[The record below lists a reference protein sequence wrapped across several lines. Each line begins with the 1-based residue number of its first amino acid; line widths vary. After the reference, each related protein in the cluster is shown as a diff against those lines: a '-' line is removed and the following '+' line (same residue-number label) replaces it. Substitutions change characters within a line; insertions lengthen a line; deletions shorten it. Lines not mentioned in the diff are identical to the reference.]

1 MADEQHTLRPS
12 SSHTFVFADL
22 VGFTALTEEHGDEA
36 AADVALG
43 FARAVDALAAEY
55 GAEVV
60 KLIGDCVM
68 LRTDHA
74 GDAIRL
80 GMRLVRELP
89 RRHGLPPV
97 RAGAHTGP
105 AVARGTDWFGATVNL
120 AARVTGA
127 ARGGELLV
135 TEATAGAA
143 AGEPDL
149 RLVDLGPQSFH
160 NVAGP
165 ISVMA
170 AGQRR
175 FVPAAV
181 APVAEVVA
189 A

>member
-1 MADEQHTLRPS
+1 MADEQQTTPS
-12 SSHTFVFADL
+12 PAPQHTFVFADL
-22 VGFTALTEEHGDEA
+22 VGFTALTEEQGDEA

-43 FARAVDALAAEY
+43 FARAAETLAAEY

-68 LRTDHA
+68 LRTDRA
-74 GDAIRL
+74 CDAIRL

-89 RRHGLPPV
+89 RHHGLPPV

-149 RLVDLGPQSFH
+149 RLVDLGPQTFR
-160 NVAGP
+160 NVAAP
-165 ISVMA
+165 ITVLA
-170 AGQRR
+170 AATRQR
-175 FVPAAV
+175 FVRAPAQPA
-181 APVAEVVA
+181 VVA

>member
-1 MADEQHTLRPS
+1 MAEQHDTLLPAP
-12 SSHTFVFADL
+12 SHTFVFADL
-22 VGFTALTEEHGDEA
+22 VGFTALTEQQGDEA
-36 AADVALG
+36 AADLALG
-43 FARAVDALAAEY
+43 FARAVESLAAEH
-55 GAEVV
+55 GVEVV

-68 LRTDHA
+68 LRADRA

-89 RRHGLPPV
+89 QRHGLPPV

-143 AGEPDL
+143 AGEPGV
-149 RLVDLGPQSFH
+149 RLVDLGPQTFR
-160 NVAGP
+160 NVAVP
-165 ISVMA
+165 ITVLA
-170 AGQRR
+170 AATRQRFAR
-175 FVPAAV
+175 ATHAVTAV
-181 APVAEVVA
+181 AA